1 MYLTANDRFCLAER
15 DRRLTQP
22 DDTKSEPDEGS
33 TFEPP
38 FAIYDP
44 YD

>member
-15 DRRLTQP
+15 DRWLTQP
-22 DDTKSEPDEGS
+22 DDTPEPNESS

-38 FAIYDP
+38 YASYETYD
-44 YD
+44 